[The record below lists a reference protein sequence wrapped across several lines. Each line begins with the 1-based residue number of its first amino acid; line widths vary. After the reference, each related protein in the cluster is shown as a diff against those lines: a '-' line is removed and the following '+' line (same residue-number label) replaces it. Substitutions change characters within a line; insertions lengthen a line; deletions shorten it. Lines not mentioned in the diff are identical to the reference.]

1 MYIET
6 MIKTHRN
13 REKSGTMFPGISD
26 EDVTVLW
33 KFRIFI
39 IYSWI
44 GRYGYFIPL
53 NKEATVANLRRS
65 SLCTG
70 AAFRPKFRWVGTTM
84 VGIFCT
90 HCQHSQLE
98 QKKSLPSLWAS
109 LVEDFIILIVLR
121 LWGPWH
127 HHANN
132 THSLR
137 ISLAQGFR
145 CFPQWDKINL
155 TNK

>member
-6 MIKTHRN
+6 MTNKQVHRKIWNHVFWDLWWRCYSALEAQNIYYLQLN
-13 REKSGTMFPGISD
+13 REVGLLHTTKI
-26 EDVTVLW
+26 
-33 KFRIFI
+33 
-39 IYSWI
+39 
-44 GRYGYFIPL
+44 
-53 NKEATVANLRRS
+53 AVANLRRS

-70 AAFRPKFRWVGTTM
+70 AAFRPKFRWVEKTM

-109 LVEDFIILIVLR
+109 LAEDFVILIVLR

-127 HHANN
+127 SHVHN